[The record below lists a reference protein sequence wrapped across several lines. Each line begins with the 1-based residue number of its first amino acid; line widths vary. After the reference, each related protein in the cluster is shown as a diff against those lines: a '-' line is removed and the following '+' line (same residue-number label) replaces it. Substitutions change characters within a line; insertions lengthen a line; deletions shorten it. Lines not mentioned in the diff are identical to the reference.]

1 MNYPEPTKEQ
11 LAITRAVV
19 LMQAL
24 AETLDDLKRT
34 NAYRQSLKNRLNLLE
49 HDLSIY
55 LNTLSVAFWGE
66 DEELMMAISRG
77 IDAVTSALATWHPAQ
92 MAVLEDVLNQIEE
105 QFKQTQNEV
114 SETTEQTGH

>member
-1 MNYPEPTKEQ
+1 MNYPDPTKEQ

-77 IDAVTSALATWHPAQ
+77 IDAVTDALATWHPAQ
-92 MAVLEDVLNQIEE
+92 MAVLEDVLNQIET
-105 QFKQTQNEV
+105 QFNEATQIDGGTKKV
-114 SETTEQTGH
+114 HSE

>member
-1 MNYPEPTKEQ
+1 MNYPDPTKEQ

-66 DEELMMAISRG
+66 DEELMMQISRG
-77 IDAVTSALATWHPAQ
+77 IDAVTGALATWHPAQ

-105 QFKQTQNEV
+105 QFNQTQHEV

>member
-1 MNYPEPTKEQ
+1 MNYPDPTKEQ

-66 DEELMMAISRG
+66 DEELMMQISRG

-92 MAVLEDVLNQIEE
+92 MAVLEDVLNQIET
-105 QFKQTQNEV
+105 QFNEATQIDGGTEEV
-114 SETTEQTGH
+114 HSE

>member
-1 MNYPEPTKEQ
+1 MNYPDPTKEQ

-55 LNTLSVAFWGE
+55 LNTL
-66 DEELMMAISRG
+66 
-77 IDAVTSALATWHPAQ
+77 PAQ

-105 QFKQTQNEV
+105 QFNQTQNEV

>member
-49 HDLSIY
+49 HDLSVY

-66 DEELMMAISRG
+66 DEELMMQISRG

>member
-1 MNYPEPTKEQ
+1 MNYPDPTKEQ

-66 DEELMMAISRG
+66 DEELMMQISRG
-77 IDAVTSALATWHPAQ
+77 IDAVTGALATWHPAQ

>member
-1 MNYPEPTKEQ
+1 MNYPDPSKEQ

-34 NAYRQSLKNRLNLLE
+34 KAYRQSLKNRLNLLE
-49 HDLSIY
+49 QDLSIY

-66 DEELMMAISRG
+66 DEELMMQISRG

-105 QFKQTQNEV
+105 QFKQTQNEI
-114 SETTEQTGH
+114 SETTIEGGN

>member
-1 MNYPEPTKEQ
+1 MNYPDPTKEQ

-49 HDLSIY
+49 QDLSIY

-66 DEELMMAISRG
+66 DEELMMQISRG
-77 IDAVTSALATWHPAQ
+77 IDAVTGALATWHPAQ

-105 QFKQTQNEV
+105 QFNQTQNEI

>member
-1 MNYPEPTKEQ
+1 MNYPDPTKEQ

-34 NAYRQSLKNRLNLLE
+34 KAYRQSLKNRLNLLE
-49 HDLSIY
+49 QDLSVY

-66 DEELMMAISRG
+66 DEELMMEISRG
-77 IDAVTSALATWHPAQ
+77 IDKVTSCLSTWHPAQ
-92 MAVLEDVLNQIEE
+92 MAVLENVLNQIEE
-105 QFKQTQNEV
+105 QFNKTQNEI
-114 SETTEQTGH
+114 SETTIEGGN

>member
-1 MNYPEPTKEQ
+1 MNYPDPTKEQ

-34 NAYRQSLKNRLNLLE
+34 KAYRQSLKNRLNLLE
-49 HDLSIY
+49 QDLSVY

-66 DEELMMAISRG
+66 DEELMMEISRG

-105 QFKQTQNEV
+105 QFNQTQNEI
-114 SETTEQTGH
+114 SETSEQTGH

>member
-1 MNYPEPTKEQ
+1 MNYPDPTKEQ

-34 NAYRQSLKNRLNLLE
+34 KAYRQSLKNRLNLLE
-49 HDLSIY
+49 KDLSVY

-66 DEELMMAISRG
+66 DEELMMEISRG
-77 IDAVTSALATWHPAQ
+77 IDKVTGALATWHPAQ
-92 MAVLEDVLNQIEE
+92 MAVLENVLNQIEE
-105 QFKQTQNEV
+105 QFNQTVEDGNKN
-114 SETTEQTGH
+114 

>member
-1 MNYPEPTKEQ
+1 MNYPDPTKEQ

-34 NAYRQSLKNRLNLLE
+34 KAYRQSLKNRLNLLE
-49 HDLSIY
+49 KDLSVY

-66 DEELMMAISRG
+66 DEELMMEISRG

-92 MAVLEDVLNQIEE
+92 MAVLENVLNQIEE
-105 QFKQTQNEV
+105 QFNQTQNEI
-114 SETTEQTGH
+114 SETSEQTGH

>member
-1 MNYPEPTKEQ
+1 MNYPDPTKEQ

-34 NAYRQSLKNRLNLLE
+34 KAYRQSLKNRLNLLE
-49 HDLSIY
+49 QDLSIY

-66 DEELMMAISRG
+66 DEELMMEISRG
-77 IDAVTSALATWHPAQ
+77 IDKVTGALATWHPAQ
-92 MAVLEDVLNQIEE
+92 MAVLENVLNQIEE
-105 QFKQTQNEV
+105 QFKQTMEDV
-114 SETTEQTGH
+114 DKD

>member
-1 MNYPEPTKEQ
+1 MNYPDPTKEQ

-66 DEELMMAISRG
+66 DEELMMQISRG

-105 QFKQTQNEV
+105 QFNQTQNEI

>member
-1 MNYPEPTKEQ
+1 MNYPDPTKEQ

-66 DEELMMAISRG
+66 DEELMMQISRG

>member
-1 MNYPEPTKEQ
+1 MNYPDPTKEQ

-34 NAYRQSLKNRLNLLE
+34 KAYRQSLKNRLNLLE
-49 HDLSIY
+49 QDLSIY

-66 DEELMMAISRG
+66 DEELMMEISRG
-77 IDAVTSALATWHPAQ
+77 IDKVTSALATWHPAQ

-105 QFKQTQNEV
+105 QFKQTQNEI
-114 SETTEQTGH
+114 SETTIEGGN

>member
-1 MNYPEPTKEQ
+1 MNYPDPSKEQ

-66 DEELMMAISRG
+66 DEELMMQISRG

-92 MAVLEDVLNQIEE
+92 MAVLEDVLNQIET
-105 QFKQTQNEV
+105 QFNEATQIDGGTEEV
-114 SETTEQTGH
+114 HSE

>member
-1 MNYPEPTKEQ
+1 MNYPDPTKEQ

-34 NAYRQSLKNRLNLLE
+34 KAYRQSLKNRLNLLE
-49 HDLSIY
+49 QDLSVY

-66 DEELMMAISRG
+66 DEELMMQISRG

-105 QFKQTQNEV
+105 QFNQTQNEI